1 MSFGVVSRQLR
12 RRRLSLEEILRTID
26 QFTEPSIMSKE
37 EALEY
42 LGEIQAELDMRR
54 EVLRQEIAAEGT

>member
-1 MSFGVVSRQLR
+1 
-12 RRRLSLEEILRTID
+12 
-26 QFTEPSIMSKE
+26 MSKE